1 MVAIGIDRYRH
12 WRRLDNAV
20 ADALGAGSLLRRLGF
35 EEVVPPLLDERATGK
50 AIDALVTDEL
60 TGLRASDS
68 LIVFF
73 AGHGGA
79 RTQRTGGRDVRTGYL
94 IPVDGAESGGVHSWI
109 ELDAWL
115 RRISRLP
122 PRHILVILDACFSGI
137 ALSSAIKWGRGSGA
151 LIGLPFA
158 AANAKPSRLVITS
171 ALDDEHAMDSGPMPG
186 HSLFTGCLLE
196 GLTGGV
202 RPVGVR
208 DGRHVIIGSELGHY
222 VRHRVQTYD
231 GRPGWQQTPDV
242 GTFDYDERGEMLIP
256 VLVGAGPVVPADLA
270 RGSTEAIASPPPD
283 AATLATLADVE
294 ASAIDSMAVEAAAI
308 EAAALAAMATI
319 PSGAPAPSI
328 ADTMPEIAAPVRPA
342 AEGDPRSAA
351 SASEGAADVG
361 RRIAWSGSS
370 VDPTDP
376 QIAPLA
382 SQTADT
388 EPQVAARDASGA
400 SRERATETVARHAR
414 SRASR
419 PWRGLLSRRLAIGS
433 CVAVAA
439 GALAWTWTFART
451 AADERSRV
459 ATTAT
464 LADEIEPDQP
474 VPAPAPPAPN
484 ATTAVDLER
493 GSAVAP
499 PPAVT
504 APADPP
510 AGRGGSGAPPS
521 PTPPDAATANA
532 GATPTWAPAADA
544 PSRARPG
551 HAGPA
556 APAPS
561 ATSKA
566 TGNRVPPKPLAA
578 MPPRDAAAPG
588 AAAATATKICP
599 TFVESPMG
607 ADVIWNGTA
616 TRIPGKLDLPCGVEV
631 RLLFRKPRFLDSPL
645 LWTATT
651 ERRSIPGHLT
661 KVMVSVDISSM
672 PPGATIVVSRHSPS
686 TTPYRVQLPEYE
698 SSTVMLTKDG
708 YEPLTR
714 KVMPSRDG
722 NQIHVTLIP
731 FPPRP
736 RQ

>member
-20 ADALGAGSLLRRLGF
+20 ADALGAGALLRQLGF
-35 EEVVPPLLDERATGK
+35 EHVVPPLLDERATGK

-79 RTQRTGGRDVRTGYL
+79 RTQCTGGRDVRTGYL

-137 ALSSAIKWGRGSGA
+137 ALSSVIKWGRGSGA

-256 VLVGAGPVVPADLA
+256 VLVGAEPVVSADLA

-283 AATLATLADVE
+283 PATLATLADVE
-294 ASAIDSMAVEAAAI
+294 ASAIDSMAIAAAAI

-319 PSGAPAPSI
+319 PSVAPAPSI
-328 ADTMPEIAAPVRPA
+328 ADTMPEIAAPERPVV
-342 AEGDPRSAA
+342 ELDPRIAA
-351 SASEGAADVG
+351 SASAGAADVG

-370 VDPTDP
+370 VEPTDP
-376 QIAPLA
+376 QIAPSA

-388 EPQVAARDASGA
+388 EPQIAARDASDA
-400 SRERATETVARHAR
+400 PRERAAETVALHAR
-414 SRASR
+414 PRASR
-419 PWRGLLSRRLAIGS
+419 PSRGFTWRRLAIGS

-439 GALAWTWTFART
+439 GALAWTFVRAPD
-451 AADERSRV
+451 DERSQV
-459 ATTAT
+459 AMTTP
-464 LADEIEPDQP
+464 LADETEPEPP
-474 VPAPAPPAPN
+474 VPAPAAPAAT

-493 GSAVAP
+493 GSAVAA
-499 PPAVT
+499 PPAVA
-504 APADPP
+504 APADSP
-510 AGRGGSGAPPS
+510 AGRGASSAPPS
-521 PTPPDAATANA
+521 SKPSDAARANA
-532 GATPTWAPAADA
+532 GSPPTWAPVAIA
-544 PSRARPG
+544 PPIARPDHG
-551 HAGPA
+551 GPA

-561 ATSKA
+561 ATSKVA
-566 TGNRVPPKPLAA
+566 TNRVPPKPLAA
-578 MPPRDAAAPG
+578 MPPRDASAPG
-588 AAAATATKICP
+588 AATIPTAMLCSTLIEAPTGAT
-599 TFVESPMG
+599 V
-607 ADVIWNGTA
+607 VWNGT
-616 TRIPGKLDLPCGVEV
+616 TTSIPDKLDLPCGVEV
-631 RLLFRKPRFLDSPL
+631 KLLFHRSHYIDRLLQ
-645 LWTATT
+645 WTATA
-651 ERRSIPGHLT
+651 ERRPISISLT
-661 KVMVSVDISSM
+661 KVMTPVDISST
-672 PPGATIVVSRHSPS
+672 PSGATIVVSRRARGV
-686 TTPYRVQLPEYE
+686 TPYNGPFPEYE
-698 SSTVMLTKDG
+698 NSTVTLTKDG
-708 YEPLTR
+708 YAPFTR
-714 KVMPSRDG
+714 RIMPSKDG
-722 NQIHVTLIP
+722 NQIHVTLMP
-731 FPPRP
+731 LSP
-736 RQ
+736 